1 MKKDG
6 IISHALI
13 TAGRQLIGVYLK
25 WLLLLALF
33 VYCLSGIYQIKG
45 DAVGVLTRF
54 GKIVEPRV
62 LPGLHYKLPWPID
75 KIAVVPIREVKTLVI
90 SDFSS
95 GFQNQ
100 GKDDGASGAFFRK
113 TQLVPYCITGDNNI
127 IAITMVIKY
136 TIDDPVQYLYGIT
149 NPDYFME
156 RCTADLIVHHLACLE
171 IDKILTFGKKQLE
184 FDIQTALIHKL
195 AQFNTGIRLTF
206 LEIKEI
212 TPPEKVQQYF
222 DKVINA
228 EVEKKKVLNQ
238 AQGKYNRAV
247 PAARSEANAIVQNAR
262 SYKSKKILAAQGEA
276 SRLSSRYQAYKENPQ
291 ANLKKIYLD
300 FIKTLYPKLGEIRV
314 VKNHSHGQ
322 IDSLL
327 IPSSIK
333 K

>member
-6 IISHALI
+6 IIIQAL
-13 TAGRQLIGVYLK
+13 TKAGRQLISIYFK
-25 WLLLLALF
+25 WLFLLTLLI
-33 VYCLSGIYQIKG
+33 YCLSGVYQIKG

-95 GFQNQ
+95 GFRNE
-100 GKDDGASGAFFRK
+100 DNNNGASGAFFRK
-113 TQLVPYCITGDNNI
+113 TKLVPYCITGDNNI
-127 IAITMVIKY
+127 IAITLVIKY

-156 RCTADLIVHHLACLE
+156 RCTADLVVHHLACLE

-184 FDIQTALIHKL
+184 FDIQNELTDKL

-212 TPPEKVQQYF
+212 IPPEKVQQYF

-228 EVEKKKVLNQ
+228 EIEKKKALNQ

-247 PAARSEANAIVQNAR
+247 PAARSEANAIVQKAR
-262 SYKSKKILAAQGEA
+262 SYKSKKILDAEGEA
-276 SRLSSRYQAYKENPQ
+276 SRFSSRYQAYKENPK
-291 ANLKKIYLD
+291 AHLKKIYLE
-300 FIKTLYPKLGEIRV
+300 FIKTLYPRIGEIRV
-314 VKNHSHGQ
+314 VKG
-322 IDSLL
+322 LE
-327 IPSSIK
+327 K

>member
-1 MKKDG
+1 MRKG
-6 IISHALI
+6 GVIHQAL
-13 TAGRQLIGVYLK
+13 TKAGRQLIHIYLK
-25 WLLLLALF
+25 WLFILAL
-33 VYCLSGIYQIKG
+33 VIYCLSGIYQIKG
-45 DAVGVLTRF
+45 DAVGVLSRF

-75 KIAVVPIREVKTLVI
+75 KIDIVPVREVKTLVI
-90 SDFSS
+90 RDFSS
-95 GFQNQ
+95 GFQDEANHN
-100 GKDDGASGAFFRK
+100 GASGVFFRK
-113 TQLVPYCITGDNNI
+113 TKLVPYCITGDNNI
-127 IAITMVIKY
+127 IAITLVIKY

-149 NPDYFME
+149 NPAYFME
-156 RCTADLIVHHLACLE
+156 CCTADLIVHHLACLE

-184 FDIQTALIHKL
+184 LDIQTELISKL

-247 PAARSEANAIVQNAR
+247 PAARSEANAIVQSAR
-262 SYKSKKILAAQGEA
+262 AYKSKKILAAEGQA
-276 SRLSSRYQAYKENPQ
+276 ARFSSRYQAYKKNPE
-291 ANLKKIYLD
+291 ANLEKIYLD

-314 VKNHSHGQ
+314 VKNREH
-322 IDSLL
+322 DPMTTLL
-327 IPSSIK
+327 IPSATIK
-333 K
+333 

>member
-1 MKKDG
+1 MKKDRV
-6 IISHALI
+6 IFRALI

-25 WLLLLALF
+25 WLLLLALV
-33 VYCLSGIYQIKG
+33 VYGLSGIYQIKG

-54 GKIVEPRV
+54 GKIVEPRA

-95 GFQNQ
+95 GFQKQEKNN
-100 GKDDGASGAFFRK
+100 DASGAFFRK
-113 TQLVPYCITGDNNI
+113 TQLEPYCITGDNNI

-184 FDIQTALIHKL
+184 FDIQTALIDKL

-222 DKVINA
+222 DRVINA
-228 EVEKKKVLNQ
+228 EVEKKKVLNE

-262 SYKSKKILAAQGEA
+262 SYKSKKILAAEGEA
-276 SRLSSRYQAYKENPQ
+276 SRFSSRYQAYKENPK
-291 ANLKKIYLD
+291 ANLEKIYLD
-300 FIKTLYPKLGEIRV
+300 FIKNLYPKLGEIRV
-314 VKNHSHGQ
+314 VKNHAHNP
-322 IDSLL
+322 ITDSL
-327 IPSSIK
+327 ISPVIK

>member
-6 IISHALI
+6 IIPRALV
-13 TAGRQLIGVYLK
+13 TAGRQMIGVYLK
-25 WLLLLALF
+25 WLLLAALS

-54 GKIVEPRV
+54 GKVVAPRV

-75 KIAVVPIREVKTLVI
+75 KITVVPIREVKTLVI

-95 GFQNQ
+95 GFQDQEKRN
-100 GKDDGASGAFFRK
+100 GASGDFFRK

-149 NPDYFME
+149 NPDFFMA

-184 FDIQTALIHKL
+184 FDIQTALIDKL

-228 EVEKKKVLNQ
+228 EVEKKKALNE

-276 SRLSSRYQAYKENPQ
+276 SRLSSRYQAYKQNPQ

-314 VKNHSHGQ
+314 VKSHSQGQ
-322 IDSLL
+322 TGRVL
-327 IPSSIK
+327 IPSPIAK
-333 K
+333 

>member
-1 MKKDG
+1 MKQDG
-6 IISHALI
+6 IIPRALV
-13 TAGRQLIGVYLK
+13 TAGRQLVGVYFK

-33 VYCLSGIYQIKG
+33 IYGLSGIYQIKG

-54 GKIVEPRV
+54 GKVVAPRV

-100 GKDDGASGAFFRK
+100 EKGNGASGDFFRK

-149 NPDYFME
+149 SPDYFME

-184 FDIQTALIHKL
+184 FDIQTALIEKL
-195 AQFNTGIRLTF
+195 AQFHTGIRLTF

-222 DKVINA
+222 DRVINA

-238 AQGKYNRAV
+238 AQGKYNRTV

-262 SYKSKKILAAQGEA
+262 SYKSNKILAAQGEA
-276 SRLSSRYQAYKENPQ
+276 SRLSSRYQAYKENPR
-291 ANLKKIYLD
+291 ANLEKIYLD
-300 FIKTLYPKLGEIRV
+300 FIKTVYPKLGEIRV
-314 VKNHSHGQ
+314 VKNHSHEQ
-322 IDSLL
+322 IDSSLV
-327 IPSSIK
+327 PPFIK